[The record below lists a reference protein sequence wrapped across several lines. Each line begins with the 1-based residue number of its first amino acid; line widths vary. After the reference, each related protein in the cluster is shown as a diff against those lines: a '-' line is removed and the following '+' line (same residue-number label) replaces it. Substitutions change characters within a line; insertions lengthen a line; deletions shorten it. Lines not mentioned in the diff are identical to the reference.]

1 MTTYAQLEKQKIAA
15 SNIAETMAKIEEM
28 LDKINEAFEKQL
40 NLLFSDE
47 ALDISTDITV
57 MENILSS
64 EGLLGKSIQDEI
76 KL

>member
-40 NLLFSDE
+40 NLQFSDE

>member
-1 MTTYAQLEKQKIAA
+1 
-15 SNIAETMAKIEEM
+15 MAKIEEM

-40 NLLFSDE
+40 NLQFSDE